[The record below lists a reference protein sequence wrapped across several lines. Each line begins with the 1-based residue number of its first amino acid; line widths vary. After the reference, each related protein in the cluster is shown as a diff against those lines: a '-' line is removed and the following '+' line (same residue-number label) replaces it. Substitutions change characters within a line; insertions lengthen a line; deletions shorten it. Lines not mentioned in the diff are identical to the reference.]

1 MFLVKINAYIEF
13 ELTVQLYTIGTM
25 DERPLFFGLYLIVVN
40 KYKTI
45 TIPSN
50 SFNPEYHTV
59 VAQAKL

>member
-25 DERPLFFGLYLIVVN
+25 DERPLFFGLYFIVVN

-45 TIPSN
+45 TIPNN
-50 SFNPEYHTV
+50 SFNQEYHTV